1 MKARCLFVLFGIFC
15 IVVSTQGQ
23 EWTRNFRIGM
33 QLGLNIKADFKT
45 SGTLPLS
52 TKNPGVSGQQ
62 GDHEFDDGFVRV
74 DATGNA
80 GGTTSYW
87 SAQNPSQSD
96 GSTLTFHHADSFQ
109 SATSVNKTGD
119 DSPYIGF
126 ELAYGG
132 TIRRWGHSRLGWEF
146 GFGYLPIDIK
156 SSIRLSGTLNFT
168 QWLDPT
174 VTPTVPQGVVLPN
187 LPYTGSPG
195 GIGVNIPGNPTEDDH
210 LSGPGTLTGTR
221 SLDLTLYSFRLGP
234 TYYWHFAPKWGLS
247 ASAGPALGIVNGD
260 YLFDEIGTTGSVTTH
275 PTGKFSNSDFIFGGY
290 VNALVLY
297 RLQDNGDLF
306 AGVQFMSLTSSQFS
320 RGGRSATL
328 DPSGGFYFTTG
339 INWPF

>member
-1 MKARCLFVLFGIFC
+1 MKARCLSVLFGISC
-15 IVVSTQGQ
+15 IAVSTQGQ
-23 EWTRNFRIGM
+23 EWTRNFRAGM

-62 GDHEFDDGFVRV
+62 GDHEFDDGYIRV
-74 DATGNA
+74 DGTGNA
-80 GGTTSYW
+80 LERTSYW
-87 SAQNPSQSD
+87 GAQNPSQSD

-109 SATSVNKTGD
+109 SATSVNKTSD
-119 DSPYIGF
+119 DAPYIGF

-132 TIRRWGHSRLGWEF
+132 TIRRWNHSRLGWEF
-146 GFGYLPIDIK
+146 GFGFLPIDIK
-156 SSIRLSGTLNFT
+156 NKTTLSGTL
-168 QWLDPT
+168 T
-174 VTPTVPQGVVLPN
+174 VTPWSTGDTGITLPN
-187 LPYTGSPG
+187 LPYDGSPS
-195 GIGVNIPGNPTEDDH
+195 GIGATIPGDPTA
-210 LSGPGTLTGTR
+210 GAPVTAPGTLSGTR

-260 YLFDEIGTTGSVTTH
+260 YVFNEIGTQVGGVTTQVS
-275 PTGKFSNSDFIFGGY
+275 GKFSNSDFIFGGY
-290 VNALVLY
+290 VNALVLF
-297 RLQDNGDLF
+297 RLEDKGDLF
-306 AGVQFMSLTSSQFS
+306 AGVQFMSLTTSQFS

-328 DPSGGFYFTTG
+328 DPTAGFYFTTG